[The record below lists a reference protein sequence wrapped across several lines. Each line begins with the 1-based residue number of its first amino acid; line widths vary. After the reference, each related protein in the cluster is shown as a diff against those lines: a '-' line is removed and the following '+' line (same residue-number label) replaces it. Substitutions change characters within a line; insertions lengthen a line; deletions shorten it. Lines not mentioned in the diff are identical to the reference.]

1 MDLGC
6 AEFAVPGGTL
16 GEKLK
21 MLEPRGMWLELVNDG
36 LTDCRLREISGT
48 LPSFNVPVRSVQA
61 NLLRYLRLLGAR
73 EKDREI
79 AVRHVEETMELA
91 SRVGAQNVV
100 TVATYGK
107 PTVKNP
113 VEKCINT
120 FKHLGRLGA
129 ELGVTVSIEALGK
142 NRTEFLP
149 SMSEVCSL
157 VRRVGSDHV
166 RPMADTMHIHDNGE
180 DVVEVLRV
188 YASELVELQLRD
200 TDSKP
205 PGQGIIDF
213 ASVLRIARER
223 FRGLTCLEYVPSSDP
238 RADFVGACDF
248 VGDLLPRT

>member
-1 MDLGC
+1 
-6 AEFAVPGGTL
+6 
-16 GEKLK
+16 
-21 MLEPRGMWLELVNDG
+21 MWLELVNDG
-36 LTDCRLREISGT
+36 LSDFRLKEISGT
-48 LPSFNVPVRSVQA
+48 LPSFNVPVRSIQA
-61 NLLRYLRLLGAR
+61 NLLRHLRLLGAR

-107 PTVKNP
+107 PTVENP
-113 VEKCINT
+113 VEKCIDT
-120 FKHLGRLGA
+120 FKRLGNLGA

-180 DVVEVLRV
+180 DVVEILREC
-188 YASELVELQLRD
+188 APELMELQLRD

-213 ASVLRIARER
+213 TSVLRVAR
-223 FRGLTCLEYVPSSDP
+223 
-238 RADFVGACDF
+238 
-248 VGDLLPRT
+248 